1 MSAGTGLDHE
11 DQDLTAQDPLLST
24 QQSQD
29 GASKGDKADIAPAR
43 KPSEPGNTP
52 TEPSSASSAAMP
64 AASDDAASPIIPGA
78 FGSSGVAQP
87 SPLSSEAPPLEAA
100 SATTTQQHSEDKP
113 LPIISDHAPST
124 TSLGTSAGTSCQQQQ
139 QHQAKPVPS
148 SPGSELA
155 SSMITTVSPVRRSV
169 YKRKMSSKPK
179 GILKPAPPPQKGFSF
194 RRDILQNLNTRL
206 AQQGVNV
213 QVPVPQGSTAQATA
227 SYIGGMFRK
236 IGGIAAG
243 AAANVSGSNAT
254 AVGGFLSN
262 DSPTKPNGS
271 GFYPSAYDA
280 NRSTSSIGGS
290 SISTAAT
297 SQQTESENGSATP
310 LVKNTVAEATTSAAP
325 LKKVQFQVSHMA
337 VTYPIAGAGTPEDED
352 LTRLRIEREHR
363 RMLKARRGKP
373 WTPEELE
380 ALYRECCRTREE
392 HPLKKMRLV
401 FQEAAQSSPP
411 ALKTMDLSF
420 VPLDRHA
427 VEPIADLLSVDFGLN
442 KLVLENCALTDDS
455 VKSILH
461 ALLVSGTL
469 PNLSI
474 ASNRK
479 IRFRGWRFV
488 AIFMRR
494 ARALRYLDLSE
505 NSIDRTSLE
514 HLLAVI
520 TKPPAAVTHYR
531 APQRPGKQAA
541 SKGME
546 LGSKSTA
553 DGSNDKANAGEDGQ
567 DANDEDGDSDDE
579 FFDDSGEPLMP
590 TAPLLRDVSDDPDPP
605 TSAIISLRLE
615 NCGLKAASL
624 EMLSQAV
631 RFSDIRHLSLR
642 RNKIGQLASV
652 ALAMMLKDYP
662 DSVALDPNT
671 AAAQNRD
678 GRTYFDL
685 DAASSAASGGIGA
698 DASDRSGRMLRPTD
712 AQSTPE
718 RRPRS
723 YSPGLPEVP
732 VIVSSPGGG
741 ITLRK
746 MPSQHIANGT
756 NEQRPTTFYGAHTE
770 QLQDAMQTSIASPA
784 GDLDLRLSPQERL
797 DIRRNSAPGLS
808 EEEAIA
814 IYQAKRA
821 RRILADLPRVGNL
834 LTLDLKSNDIR
845 GGVVYLAQVLKK
857 NRTLRVLN
865 LSDNNIEMPGLVAV
879 AEALKY
885 NSTLETLDM
894 SHNPCSG
901 PELEGIT
908 TLRTAFALN
917 SNLKRLFLNDTDL
930 SSEAAIALAEFLP
943 EARSLI
949 HLDLAENF
957 DIDIAGVMALAVSLR
972 MNRSLRCLDLN
983 IPPNNPDFARLSQEI
998 LQSCVR
1004 NTELAQQRAKQKG
1017 LKQPIAAPIYK
1028 SVVARAARENDERLK
1043 AIETARATAISAAAA
1058 KDRAAV
1064 ESLLTASTECRNVLR
1079 DLLSGEEKRQREAPE
1094 QKVTPP
1100 GEFVEDLT
1108 QQSAKLRRRLADLAS
1123 TVEEESLLERIL
1135 SIHDELGDVSTR
1147 LERFYKYGSTPII
1160 DVRAS
1165 EATIGALVET
1175 AGKASGMPSM
1185 LHLSTP
1191 DQGDIDSGM
1200 SSPAFSIA
1208 DSDESDSDDNGEGK
1222 EKRRKAAKSASAADK
1237 SKKTTA
1243 AGEGP
1248 LSDMMGGLRINTAE
1262 LEVGADREDPNEAE
1276 GRLPPRSPT
1285 ENLAKGQLSEEGEL
1299 FRKAR
1304 SLGLDGQDSD
1314 EDEEEDAVE
1323 ISKVGSSESKKDPEE
1338 WVSGETAAN
1347 TERNAST
1354 SSSSTGTIPH
1364 EAANGETLASV
1375 HDEELSG
1382 EQLRKDLLKVD
1393 IPRKSSISSP
1403 TEA

>member
-1 MSAGTGLDHE
+1 MSASTE
-11 DQDLTAQDPLLST
+11 AERNNQDRIVDEASLSMQPLVQDTKSESITATLPA
-24 QQSQD
+24 D
-29 GASKGDKADIAPAR
+29 GSK
-43 KPSEPGNTP
+43 SESET
-52 TEPSSASSAAMP
+52 TLAATT
-64 AASDDAASPIIPGA
+64 DDSMASPSHTLSSPIVPGA
-78 FGSSGVAQP
+78 FASSSSSSSSTIPSSSSSLATASDLSKAQD
-87 SPLSSEAPPLEAA
+87 A
-100 SATTTQQHSEDKP
+100 SDKP
-113 LPIISDHAPST
+113 LPAIADSDAAI
-124 TSLGTSAGTSCQQQQ
+124 TSPDTAVASSLQQQQ
-139 QHQAKPVPS
+139 QQQQLLHIPGPS
-148 SPGSELA
+148 MPKSELE
-155 SSMITTVSPVRRSV
+155 SSMITTVSPVRRSI
-169 YKRKMSSKPK
+169 YKRKMSSQPK

-194 RRDILQNLNTRL
+194 RRDILQSINTRL

-213 QVPVPQGSTAQATA
+213 QVPMPQSGTAQATA

-243 AAANVSGSNAT
+243 AAANVSGSNST
-254 AVGGFLSN
+254 TVGGLLSN
-262 DSPTKPNGS
+262 DTSFNSNGS
-271 GFYPSAYDA
+271 SLYSQGSLDDTNA
-280 NRSTSSIGGS
+280 NKSGSNIMSSSG
-290 SISTAAT
+290 STAIA
-297 SQQTESENGSATP
+297 SQQNDSENGSTTS
-310 LVKNTVAEATTSAAP
+310 LVKNTVLSSTTSAAP
-325 LKKVQFQVSHMA
+325 LKKVQFQVSHMS
-337 VTYPIAGAGTPEDED
+337 VTYPIVGAGTPEDED

-373 WTPEELE
+373 WTPEQLE

-401 FQEAAQSSPP
+401 FQEAAQSIPP

-442 KLVLENCALTDDS
+442 KLVLENCALTDDT

-479 IRFRGWRFV
+479 IRFRGWKYV

-505 NSIDRTSLE
+505 NSIDRLSLE

-520 TKPPAAVTHYR
+520 IKPPSAVTYHRTQPSR
-531 APQRPGKQAA
+531 AAK
-541 SKGME
+541 K
-546 LGSKSTA
+546 TA
-553 DGSNDKANAGEDGQ
+553 DAKPEADGKETSKDAESAEHQVKDGGED
-567 DANDEDGDSDDE
+567 DDDDEDDE

-605 TSAIISLRLE
+605 TSAVTSLRLE

-652 ALAMMLKDYP
+652 ALAIMLKDYP
-662 DSVALDPNT
+662 DSVIASDTQTSSASARKSYFDPASAPFST
-671 AAAQNRD
+671 ASGMADAEVFQRN
-678 GRTYFDL
+678 GRT
-685 DAASSAASGGIGA
+685 
-698 DASDRSGRMLRPTD
+698 LRPSDGLTT
-712 AQSTPE
+712 SE
-718 RRPRS
+718 RFARS

-741 ITLRK
+741 ITSRK
-746 MPSQHIANGT
+746 MPGSHQVNGGS
-756 NEQRPTTFYGAHTE
+756 EQRPTTFYGVHTE
-770 QLQDAMQTSIASPA
+770 QLQDAMQTSIAGPTA
-784 GDLDLRLSPQERL
+784 EIDLNLTPQQRLE
-797 DIRRNSAPGLS
+797 IRSNSAPNLS
-808 EEEAIA
+808 EEEAVA

-901 PELEGIT
+901 PGLEGIT

-972 MNRSLRCLDLN
+972 MNQSLRCLDLN

-1004 NTELAQQRAKQKG
+1004 NTELAQQRAAKKG
-1017 LKQPIAAPIYK
+1017 LKQRIAAPIYR

-1064 ESLLTASTECRNVLR
+1064 QDLLTAAGECRSVLR
-1079 DLLSGEEKRQREAPE
+1079 DLLSGEEKRQLEAPE
-1094 QKVTPP
+1094 QKLTPP

-1108 QQSAKLRRRLADLAS
+1108 VQSAKLRKRLGELAG
-1123 TVEEESLLERIL
+1123 TVEEEDLLESIL
-1135 SIHDELGDVSTR
+1135 TVHDELSEVSTR
-1147 LERFYKYGSTPII
+1147 LERFYQYGIAAIGKPG
-1160 DVRAS
+1160 DGVRIEGEMTS
-1165 EATIGALVET
+1165 V
-1175 AGKASGMPSM
+1175 
-1185 LHLSTP
+1185 HLTTP
-1191 DQGDIDSGM
+1191 DQGVVESGLT
-1200 SSPAFSIA
+1200 SPAFSIA
-1208 DSDESDSDDNGEGK
+1208 DSDEEDSEVESGSGKPRSRIAVGASGASANGE
-1222 EKRRKAAKSASAADK
+1222 ASNMPQHSRSHQA
-1237 SKKTTA
+1237 S
-1243 AGEGP
+1243 
-1248 LSDMMGGLRINTAE
+1248 LSDMMDGLGIQTHSVDRDS
-1262 LEVGADREDPNEAE
+1262 ADREEREPEHEHEHELGADGSP
-1276 GRLPPRSPT
+1276 LPPRAPT
-1285 ENLAKGQLSEEGEL
+1285 ETLAKGQLSEEAEL
-1299 FRKAR
+1299 FRKTKCLQYDFHAR
-1304 SLGLDGQDSD
+1304 HSQDDERLARLGTTPDLACTPTAPPSPHTDPLQA
-1314 EDEEEDAVE
+1314 AVH
-1323 ISKVGSSESKKDPEE
+1323 
-1338 WVSGETAAN
+1338 
-1347 TERNAST
+1347 NA
-1354 SSSSTGTIPH
+1354 H
-1364 EAANGETLASV
+1364 
-1375 HDEELSG
+1375 LSG
-1382 EQLRKDLLKVD
+1382 EQLRKDLLRAHV
-1393 IPRKSSISSP
+1393 PPKSLTSTP
-1403 TEA
+1403 

>member
-1 MSAGTGLDHE
+1 MSAATTSNHADKDSTPL
-11 DQDLTAQDPLLST
+11 DPLST
-24 QQSQD
+24 SQ
-29 GASKGDKADIAPAR
+29 
-43 KPSEPGNTP
+43 PSR
-52 TEPSSASSAAMP
+52 
-64 AASDDAASPIIPGA
+64 SDDASHTTKVDSLANDTDTAAAESAPQRDEALDNETSSPIVPGA
-78 FGSSGVAQP
+78 FGDTAAAAAVPTKESESG
-87 SPLSSEAPPLEAA
+87 E
-100 SATTTQQHSEDKP
+100 KP
-113 LPIISDHAPST
+113 LPVIAQNGAESISVDTAPAASRQQE
-124 TSLGTSAGTSCQQQQ
+124 SANDQPGTN
-139 QHQAKPVPS
+139 
-148 SPGSELA
+148 SPDAELA
-155 SSMITTVSPVRRSV
+155 SSIITTVSPVRRSI
-169 YKRKMSSKPK
+169 YKRKLRAKPK

-194 RRDILQNLNTRL
+194 RRDILQNINTRL

-227 SYIGGMFRK
+227 NYLGGMFRR

-262 DSPTKPNGS
+262 ESPSRSNGS
-271 GFYPSAYDA
+271 Q
-280 NRSTSSIGGS
+280 SSIYGGAVPSRNS
-290 SISTAAT
+290 SSTLASSTGSTAAT
-297 SQQTESENGSATP
+297 SQTTDSEIGSANP
-310 LVKNTVAEATTSAAP
+310 LVKDTVAASTTSAAP
-325 LKKVQFQVSHMA
+325 LKKVQFQVSHMT
-337 VTYPIAGAGTPEDED
+337 VTYPIVGAGTPEDED

-380 ALYRECCRTREE
+380 ALYRECCGTREE

-401 FQEAAQSSPP
+401 FQEAAQATPP

-442 KLVLENCALTDDS
+442 KLVLENCALTDDT

-479 IRFRGWRFV
+479 IRFRGWRYV

-505 NSIDRTSLE
+505 NSIDRLSLE

-520 TKPPAAVTHYR
+520 AKPPAAVTHQPTTAR
-531 APQRPGKQAA
+531 TSQQAA
-541 SKGME
+541 STNGT
-546 LGSKSTA
+546 GSTA
-553 DGSNDKANAGEDGQ
+553 PDKAAAEED
-567 DANDEDGDSDDE
+567 DDSDDE

-605 TSAIISLRLE
+605 SSAIISLRLE

-624 EMLSQAV
+624 ELLSQTV

-652 ALAMMLKDYP
+652 ALAIMLKDYP
-662 DSVALDPNT
+662 DSVGGLDSTTASATSVGSGSYFDAT
-671 AAAQNRD
+671 AAAAR
-678 GRTYFDL
+678 
-685 DAASSAASGGIGA
+685 SGET
-698 DASDRSGRMLRPTD
+698 DVQDRSGRTLRPNE
-712 AQSTPE
+712 ALSSPE
-718 RRPRS
+718 RRQRS
-723 YSPGLPEVP
+723 YSPGLPDVP

-741 ITLRK
+741 ITSRK
-746 MPSQHIANGT
+746 MPAPDANGSADG
-756 NEQRPTTFYGAHTE
+756 RPTTSGAHTE
-770 QLQDAMQTSIASPA
+770 QLQDAMQTSIAGSINHP
-784 GDLDLRLSPQERL
+784 PQTEQR
-797 DIRRNSAPGLS
+797 DATPNLS
-808 EEEAIA
+808 EQEAVA

-865 LSDNNIEMPGLVAV
+865 LSDNAIDMPGLVSV

-894 SHNPCSG
+894 SHNPCCG
-901 PELEGIT
+901 PGLEGIT

-943 EARSLI
+943 EAKSLI

-957 DIDIAGVMALAVSLR
+957 EIDIAGVMALAVSLR

-983 IPPNNPDFARLSQEI
+983 IPANNPDFARLSQEI

-1004 NTELAQQRAKQKG
+1004 NTELAQQRATKRG

-1043 AIETARATAISAAAA
+1043 AIATARATAVSAAAA
-1058 KDRAAV
+1058 KDREAV
-1064 ESLLTASTECRNVLR
+1064 EKLLAASTECRNVLR
-1079 DLLSGEEKRQREAPE
+1079 ELLEGEEKRQREAPE
-1094 QKVTPP
+1094 QKATPP
-1100 GEFVEDLT
+1100 GEYVDDLT

-1123 TVEEESLLERIL
+1123 TVEEEELLGRIL
-1135 SIHDELGDVSTR
+1135 TVHDELGEVSTR
-1147 LERFYKYGSTPII
+1147 LEGFYRGAAPVINSSHLTAPIPE
-1160 DVRAS
+1160 V
-1165 EATIGALVET
+1165 EAGL
-1175 AGKASGMPSM
+1175 
-1185 LHLSTP
+1185 
-1191 DQGDIDSGM
+1191 

-1208 DSDESDSDDNGEGK
+1208 DSDDSDGEI
-1222 EKRRKAAKSASAADK
+1222 K
-1237 SKKTTA
+1237 SKPTLTEA
-1243 AGEGP
+1243 
-1248 LSDMMGGLRINTAE
+1248 LRGLNIQTD
-1262 LEVGADREDPNEAE
+1262 LPPADREVPTEE
-1276 GRLPPRSPT
+1276 RHLSPRSPT
-1285 ENLAKGQLSEEGEL
+1285 KLARGQLSEEGEL

-1304 SLGLDGQDSD
+1304 SLGLDGEQSD
-1314 EDEEEDAVE
+1314 EEAVPAE
-1323 ISKVGSSESKKDPEE
+1323 NTPEE
-1338 WVSGETAAN
+1338 SGGEEGKVEENGGIQAA
-1347 TERNAST
+1347 
-1354 SSSSTGTIPH
+1354 
-1364 EAANGETLASV
+1364 V
-1375 HDEELSG
+1375 HDADRTG
-1382 EQLRKDLLKVD
+1382 EQLRKDLLRAEVPPKT
-1393 IPRKSSISSP
+1393 SSP
-1403 TEA
+1403 AGDSPVASSAQDGTAA